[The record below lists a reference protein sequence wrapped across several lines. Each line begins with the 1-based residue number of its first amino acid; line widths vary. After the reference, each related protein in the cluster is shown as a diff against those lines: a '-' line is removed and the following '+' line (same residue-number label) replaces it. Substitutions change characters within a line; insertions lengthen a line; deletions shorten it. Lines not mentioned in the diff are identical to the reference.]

1 MRKTFGLLSI
11 IIFWIMACQTT
22 AVITPAPPITKQAA
36 LAQLST
42 AVPTQTKINK
52 VSATATISATPI
64 PPSYTP
70 TATPTPTLTLTPTS
84 TVTPS
89 PTPIGLCHDRIP
101 PDDLL
106 TIVTLTYNLGR
117 RYQPAD
123 LVPLADYFPVNIT
136 LGYPSELRQI
146 AVAPLVQL
154 IADMHE
160 AGLQPTIISG
170 YRSYDSQV
178 IARDKWSKLEPE
190 NVNYLSAPP
199 GYSEHQLGTVVDF
212 GSPELPE
219 VVGRPDV
226 EFHTYFYKTS
236 EGQWLLEH
244 AHEYGFSLSYPRDAF
259 DLTGF
264 FYEPWHYR
272 YIGVE
277 LATQLHEQ
285 GLSLTAYQ
293 LANMPIPCIPDQS
306 N

>member
-1 MRKTFGLLSI
+1 MLSL
-11 IIFWIMACQTT
+11 WLMACQVT
-22 AVITPAPPITKQAA
+22 AVATPIPPVTKQAA
-36 LAQLST
+36 LAQLPTAAPTQAPTNTPIATITASAT
-42 AVPTQTKINK
+42 AVPPTYT
-52 VSATATISATPI
+52 ATATT
-64 PPSYTP
+64 TP
-70 TATPTPTLTLTPTS
+70 TSTSTPTPTI
-84 TVTPS
+84 TPS
-89 PTPIGLCHDRIP
+89 ATPVGICGERVP

-123 LVPLADYFPVNIT
+123 LVPLSDYFPVDVT
-136 LGYPSELRQI
+136 LGYPSEIRQ
-146 AVAPLVQL
+146 VAIGPLVQL
-154 IADMHE
+154 MADMHE
-160 AGLQPTIISG
+160 AGLKPTIISG
-170 YRSYDSQV
+170 YRSFDSQV

-244 AHEYGFSLSYPRDAF
+244 AHEYGFTLSYPREAF
-259 DLTGF
+259 DITGF
-264 FYEPWHYR
+264 FYEPWHFR

-277 LATQLHEQ
+277 LATRLREQ
-285 GLSLTAYQ
+285 GLSLTEYQ
-293 LANMPIPCIPDQS
+293 LATMPLPCIPETE
-306 N
+306 